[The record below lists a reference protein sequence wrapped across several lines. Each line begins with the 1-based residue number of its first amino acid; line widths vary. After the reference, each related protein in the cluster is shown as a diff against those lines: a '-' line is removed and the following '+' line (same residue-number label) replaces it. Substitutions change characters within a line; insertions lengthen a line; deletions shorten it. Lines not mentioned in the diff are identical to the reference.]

1 MEDLMDLAL
10 LRQKDNAHLWHPYT
24 DAVTFETE
32 PYTCIERAEGVYL
45 YTADGRKLY
54 DGIASWWAV
63 SFGHSNPKI
72 IEAMRDQ
79 AGVLQH
85 CILGN
90 MSHPKSV
97 ELAHRLA
104 QLTPGDLNYSYFAC
118 DGSSATEAALKMA
131 VQYWAFNGKPE
142 KTKFV
147 GLEEGYHGDTLGA
160 IGAGYVSWFHDPYAA
175 LVKPALRARAPFAP
189 CNTGDPE
196 EEVAADRAFAE
207 MERIVRENK
216 DTIAAVIVEP
226 LCQGAAGI
234 HIYPK
239 SYLQKLRALC
249 DACEVLL
256 IADEIAVGFA
266 RTGSMFACEEAGIVP
281 DIMCLGKALTAG
293 YLPMSVA
300 VASDRVFDAFR
311 RPDDKARIFFDGH
324 TYCGNPITSA
334 VALATLD
341 VMAELNL
348 PASCGPRYTQLAAG
362 MERIGELPH
371 VRYQKTLG
379 LIGMCEMDDTSL
391 ARRISLKANE
401 LGLFIRPLGPSL
413 YLWPPL
419 TSTEAELGAMIDILA
434 NSIAAETA

>member
-1 MEDLMDLAL
+1 MNLAA
-10 LRQKDNAHLWHPYT
+10 LRQVDNRHLWHPYT
-24 DAVTFETE
+24 DAVTFEQE

-63 SFGHSNPKI
+63 SFGHSHPKI
-72 IEAMRDQ
+72 IAAVREQ

-90 MSHPKSV
+90 MSHPKAV
-97 ELAHRLA
+97 ELAQRLA
-104 QLTPGDLNYSYFAC
+104 YITPGDLNYSYFAC

-131 VQYWAFNGKPE
+131 VQYWAFNGRPE
-142 KTKFV
+142 KTQFV

-160 IGAGYVSWFHDPYAA
+160 IGAGYVSWFHEPYAA
-175 LVKPALRARAPFAP
+175 LVKPALRAPSPFAP
-189 CNTGDPE
+189 CNSGDPE
-196 EEVAADRAFAE
+196 EEEVADRAFAE
-207 MERIVRENK
+207 MERIVRENQ

-239 SYLQKLRALC
+239 SYLQRLRELC
-249 DACEVLL
+249 DACDVLL

-300 VASDRVFDAFR
+300 VASDRVFGAFR
-311 RPDDKARIFFDGH
+311 RPDAAARIFFDGH

-334 VALATLD
+334 AALATLD
-341 VMAELNL
+341 LMEELDV
-348 PASCGPRYTQLAAG
+348 PASCAPRYAQLTEG
-362 MERIGELPH
+362 MRRIGTLPG
-371 VRYQKTLG
+371 VRFQKSLG
-379 LIGMCEMDDTSL
+379 LIGMCEMADAPL
-391 ARRISLKANE
+391 ARRASLKANA

-419 TSTEAELGAMIDILA
+419 TSTEAELGAMIDLLEQAIRVA
-434 NSIAAETA
+434 

>member
-1 MEDLMDLAL
+1 MDLAT
-10 LRQKDNAHLWHPYT
+10 LRQHDNNHLWHPYT
-24 DAVTFETE
+24 DAVTFESE

-45 YTADGRKLY
+45 HTADGRKLY

-63 SFGHSNPKI
+63 SFGHSHPSI
-72 IEAMRDQ
+72 IAAMQEQ
-79 AGVLQH
+79 AAILQH
-85 CILGN
+85 SILGN
-90 MSHPKSV
+90 MSHPKAV
-97 ELAHRLA
+97 ELARRLA

-131 VQYWAFNGKPE
+131 VQYWAFRGRPE

-160 IGAGYVSWFHDPYAA
+160 IGAGYVSWFHEPYAA
-175 LVKPALRARAPFAP
+175 LVNPALRAPSPFAP
-189 CNTGDPE
+189 CNSGDPE
-196 EEVAADRAFAE
+196 EETAADRAFAE

-216 DTIAAVIVEP
+216 DTLAAVIVEP

-239 SYLQKLRALC
+239 SYLKRLRALC

-256 IADEIAVGFA
+256 IADDIAVGFG
-266 RTGSMFACEEAGIVP
+266 RTGSMFACEAAGIVP
-281 DIMCLGKALTAG
+281 DILCLGKALTAG

-300 VASDRVFDAFR
+300 VASDKVFGAFR
-311 RPDDKARIFFDGH
+311 RPDEKPRIFFDGH

-341 VMAELNL
+341 LMAEADIPN
-348 PASCGPRYTQLAAG
+348 SCAPRNAQLAEG
-362 MERIGELPH
+362 MREIGKLPH
-371 VRYQKTLG
+371 VLFQKSLG
-379 LIGMCEMDDTSL
+379 LIGMCVIDDVAR

-434 NSIAAETA
+434 ASIRSIGSDRSV

>member
-1 MEDLMDLAL
+1 MNLAA
-10 LRQKDNAHLWHPYT
+10 LRQVDNRHLWHPYT
-24 DAVTFETE
+24 DAVTFEQE

-63 SFGHSNPKI
+63 SFGHSHPKI
-72 IEAMRDQ
+72 ISAVREQ

-90 MSHPKSV
+90 MSHPKAV
-97 ELAHRLA
+97 ELAQRLA
-104 QLTPGDLNYSYFAC
+104 YITPGDLNYSYFAC

-131 VQYWAFNGKPE
+131 VQYWAFNGRPE
-142 KTKFV
+142 KTQFV

-160 IGAGYVSWFHDPYAA
+160 IGAGYVSWFHEPYAA
-175 LVKPALRARAPFAP
+175 LVKPALRAPSPFAP
-189 CNTGDPE
+189 CNSGEPE
-196 EEVAADRAFAE
+196 EEAAADRAFDE
-207 MERIVRENK
+207 MERIVRENQ

-239 SYLQKLRALC
+239 SYLQRLRVLC
-249 DACEVLL
+249 DACDVLL

-300 VASDRVFDAFR
+300 VASDRVFGAFR
-311 RPDDKARIFFDGH
+311 RPDAAARIFFDGH

-334 VALATLD
+334 AALATLD
-341 VMAELNL
+341 LMEELGV
-348 PASCGPRYTQLAAG
+348 PASCAPRYAQLAEG
-362 MERIGELPH
+362 MRRIGALPG
-371 VRYQKTLG
+371 VRFQKSLG
-379 LIGMCEMDDTSL
+379 LIGMCEMAAAPL
-391 ARRISLKANE
+391 ARRASLKANE
-401 LGLFIRPLGPSL
+401 LGLFIRPLGASL

-419 TSTEAELGAMIDILA
+419 TSTEAELGAMIELLEQAIR
-434 NSIAAETA
+434 AA